1 MFSRSSSLVVVGD
14 DGHTDLIGSL
24 EDAHNHNPSAEILIE
39 ADSVLE
45 PIAVA
50 ELFYLEG
57 DEGEPPD
64 DRFEIASSVTVVDGR
79 QFLSSLAAPRSLIE
93 LDLQYDEVDE
103 RTDIE
108 VMVEQV
114 EFCDVIVLNRV
125 SDLERDQFL
134 KVKSLLEWL
143 NPRAQIL
150 EVPGEGV
157 SLEFIDRF
165 WRACELTSFDFDDVA
180 EGAGW
185 IQVLAGTHPKQGTK
199 IEGLSENLGAVAL
212 RGRRPLHPTRFND
225 FLKDL
230 NKFNVVRAKG
240 WIWISTRNGE
250 TGLWSVSG
258 PSSRLAAAGAW
269 MAATPMREWP
279 EDPLERE
286 EIMAE
291 WVAPYGD
298 RRQELTIMG
307 YNLNELELR
316 RAFKSCMLTDE
327 EFALGPDQWAKWADP
342 LPEWTLD
349 DVSDFDGLLQ

>member
-1 MFSRSSSLVVVGD
+1 MFARSQSLVVVGD
-14 DGHTDLIGSL
+14 DGHSDLIASL
-24 EDAHNHNPSAEILIE
+24 EDAHNHNPNAEILIE

-45 PIAVA
+45 PIGIA

-64 DRFEIASSVTVVDGR
+64 DRFEIISSVTVVDGR
-79 QFLSSLAAPRSLIE
+79 QFLSSLSKPRSLIE
-93 LDLQYDEVDE
+93 LDLQYDEIDE

-108 VMVEQV
+108 VMVEQI
-114 EFCDVIVLNRV
+114 EFSDVIVLNRV
-125 SDLERDQFL
+125 SDLDSDHFE

-150 EVPGEGV
+150 EVPAEGV
-157 SLEFIDRF
+157 SIEFIDRF
-165 WRACELTSFDFDDVA
+165 WRACELTSFDFDDAA

-185 IQVLAGTHPKQGTK
+185 IQVLTGSHPKLGMK
-199 IEGLSENLGAVAL
+199 SSRESEVLGAIAL
-212 RGRRPLHPTRFND
+212 RGRRPLHPVRFHE
-225 FLKDL
+225 FLQDL
-230 NKFNVVRAKG
+230 EKFKVVRAKG
-240 WIWISTRNGE
+240 WIWIATRNGE

-258 PSSRLAAAGAW
+258 PSSRMAAAGAW

-279 EDPLERE
+279 EDPIERE

-307 YNLNELELR
+307 YDLNELELR

-327 EFALGPDQWAKWADP
+327 EFALGPEQWAKWPDP

-349 DVSDFDGLLQ
+349 DVGDFDGLLQ